1 MVETTS
7 PEAGGSR
14 PDAGEE
20 REFEN
25 PAFSRSIIYAAC
37 LEGSDPIRLFEKRLN
52 VRREPGYEFDKASL
66 SYNHM
71 SSGEPPVTVDTIE
84 EADQLLRDN
93 EKESAIGNPVKVF
106 LFLLLNFTWPSALR

>member
-1 MVETTS
+1 MDNLTIFVAICILS
-7 PEAGGSR
+7 
-14 PDAGEE
+14 
-20 REFEN
+20 
-25 PAFSRSIIYAAC
+25 
-37 LEGSDPIRLFEKRLN
+37 
-52 VRREPGYEFDKASL
+52 EPWYEFDKASL

-106 LFLLLNFTWPSALR
+106 LFLLLNLTWPSLMLKFWLE